1 MGLMATKKASALK
14 AFVTGI
20 VCIVMIGL
28 GWLFDPLIASG
39 QAGLLSELLAWC
51 CLAAAAIALIVAIY
65 FTIRAFTIREPPK
78 DSDFDSE
85 GDGSDQHP
93 FSDS

>member
-1 MGLMATKKASALK
+1 MATKKASVLK
-14 AFVTGI
+14 AFITAV
-20 VCIVMIGL
+20 VCVIMIGL
-28 GWLFDPLIASG
+28 GWLSDPPTAND
-39 QAGLLSELLAWC
+39 QTAVLSTLLAWC